1 LKRDR
6 LRHAL
11 GRAALGALVVC
22 VLWAAGP
29 AGSQAGPAGRGVPV
43 LMYHRV
49 DPRLSARD
57 PITVSLTVMTPVFE
71 SQLRLLRE
79 AGYESAPLAAV
90 RDALDHRAPL
100 PPRQVILTFD
110 DGYEDNYT
118 VVFPLLRRYG
128 FTAVFF
134 VVTSAVGTRDHLT
147 VSQIREMAGAGMEIE
162 SHGVHHVDF
171 SVLQPDVARRE
182 LVESRKAIEGWTG
195 RPVTFFAYP
204 AGRYNEALE
213 HLLDTLGYR
222 GALTT
227 RYGFVSLDGRPFALP
242 RVRITHDDT
251 LASFGHKLG
260 LSLP

>member
-1 LKRDR
+1 MS
-6 LRHAL
+6 HTV
-11 GRAALGALVVC
+11 GRAGLGALVLC
-22 VLWAAGP
+22 VLWAVGT
-29 AGSQAGPAGRGVPV
+29 AGSQAVPAVRGVPV

-49 DPRLSARD
+49 DPRLSAGD

-71 SQLRLLRE
+71 SQLRLLRA
-79 AGYESAPLAAV
+79 AGYESARLAAV

-100 PPRQVILTFD
+100 PPRQAILTFD

-147 VSQIREMAGAGMEIE
+147 ASQIREMAGAGMDIE
-162 SHGVHHVDF
+162 SHGVHHIDF
-171 SVLQPDVARRE
+171 SVLRPEVARRE
-182 LVESRKAIEGWTG
+182 LVESRKTIEGWTG
-195 RPVTFFAYP
+195 RAVAFFAYP
-204 AGRYNEALE
+204 AGRYNDALE
-213 HLLDTLGYR
+213 RLLETLGYR

-227 RYGFVSLDGRPFALP
+227 QYGFVTLDSRPFALE

-251 LASFGHKLG
+251 PGSFAHKLG
-260 LSLP
+260 LPP

>member
-1 LKRDR
+1 
-6 LRHAL
+6 
-11 GRAALGALVVC
+11 
-22 VLWAAGP
+22 
-29 AGSQAGPAGRGVPV
+29 VPV

-49 DPRLSARD
+49 DPRLSAHD
-57 PITVSLTVMTPVFE
+57 PITVSLTVMTPAFE
-71 SQLRLLRE
+71 SQLQLLRA
-79 AGYESAPLAAV
+79 AGYESARLAAV
-90 RDALDHRAPL
+90 RDALDHRTPL

-128 FTAVFF
+128 FAATFF

-147 VSQIREMAGAGMEIE
+147 VSQIREMATAGMDIE
-162 SHGVHHVDF
+162 SHGVHHIDF
-171 SVLQPDVARRE
+171 SVLQPEVARRE

-213 HLLDTLGYR
+213 RLLDSLGYR

-227 RYGFVSLDGRPFALP
+227 RYGFVTPAGRPFALA
-242 RVRITHDDT
+242 RVRVTHDDT
-251 LASFGHKLG
+251 PTSFAHKLG
-260 LSLP
+260 LPLP